1 MCNRAWLTGIALA
14 LCVAG
19 SLAAQGGRPFM
30 PAGEVAVLVVPLEGR
45 GTGDDPVRPAL
56 RVPAGVGWRWIPSDD
71 GRLAIVEVTAPS
83 ARMLAPLRGD
93 SRPGVQ
99 VFERG
104 RNSRED
110 VEREIRKIRK
120 DFSLER
126 FLAPGLGVRP

>member
-1 MCNRAWLTGIALA
+1 MKRVFRFVTLAAVGAALMW
-14 LCVAG
+14 
-19 SLAAQGGRPFM
+19 AQGGRPFSQV
-30 PAGEVAVLVVPLEGR
+30 GEVAVLVVPLEGR

-56 RVPAGVGWRWIPSDD
+56 RVPAGVAWRWIPSDD
-71 GRLAIVEVTAPS
+71 GRLAIVEVAAPS
-83 ARMLAPLRGD
+83 MRMLAPLRGD

-104 RNSRED
+104 RDSRAD

-126 FLAPGLGVRP
+126 FLGPGREVRP